1 MIMNK
6 SLALEKQKVLGISLD
21 QIVREEYEMVLLNSI
36 FDSSL
41 GSKLVFRGG
50 TALRLAYGSPRFS
63 DDLDFSQTDNIDET
77 EFINW
82 CENTSQKN
90 PKLELIEAIKKHYTL
105 YAKFRV
111 IDEVL
116 PRSIGIKVEISTR
129 DDKFI
134 KDKDYTLVN
143 LASEVT
149 PITSLAQVAT
159 LERIKKEKQSI
170 SPLRISDVFDLWFI
184 GQMLRKPIEMD
195 FSQFKLDQVKKD
207 LHRLLPQGERKLIE
221 TWLPKE

>member
-1 MIMNK
+1 MDKN
-6 SLALEKQKVLGISLD
+6 LALEKQKVLGISLD
-21 QIVREEYEMVLLNSI
+21 QIVREEYEMVLLNNI

-63 DDLDFSQTDNIDET
+63 DDLDFSQTDDIDET

-82 CENTSQKN
+82 CKNTSQKN
-90 PKLELIEAIKKHYTL
+90 PKLKLIEAIKKRYTL

-111 IDEVL
+111 VDEVL

-129 DDKFI
+129 SGKFI

-159 LERIKKEKQSI
+159 LERIKKEKRSI
-170 SPLRISDVFDLWFI
+170 SPLRIRDVFDLWFI
-184 GQMLRKPIEMD
+184 GQGLKEPVEMN
-195 FSQFKLDQVKKD
+195 FSQFKLDHVKRE